1 MPCLDELIR
10 TDLATGWRFHR
21 LRFDCKINP
30 KKSEVNAVPETEV
43 SFIPMEAIGELGG
56 LDLDQVRTLDE
67 VYEGYTYLADG
78 DICVAKI
85 TPCFENG
92 KGALASSL
100 SNGIGFGTTELHV
113 LRAKAD
119 LSTRFLFYL
128 SISQPLR
135 AWGTAEMLGA
145 GSQKRVPENFFK
157 DWPLAKPKLEQQER
171 IADFL
176 DERTTRIDGLIAKK
190 TRLLELLAEQRQA
203 LITRAVT
210 KGLDPS
216 APMKPSGIDWLGDI
230 PADWSVRR
238 LKFIAL
244 VRISNVDK
252 IVSDEET
259 PICLCNYTDVY
270 YNDVITS
277 DLPFMQ
283 GSATI
288 AEIERFKLRQ
298 DQVILTKDSESWDD
312 IGIPAYVLHDLSG
325 VVCGYHLA
333 VTTPNNEHLSG
344 RYLSW
349 LCRSESLNGQFKI
362 AANGVTRFALGL
374 YGIKN
379 AEIFTPPLAVQEHIA
394 DFLDEQTAQIDH
406 TVTKVQAS
414 IGLLREYRAALI
426 TYAVTGKIETRLP
439 AVVTQPAARQA
450 PAAFKRAVLAAYI
463 ADRMCDQPTFGRV
476 QFQKI
481 LHLSELHL
489 GIDEVDG
496 NYYRDAA
503 GPFDT
508 AMMHS
513 VHSQLKKQGWITA
526 KRREDYEGTQYRRG
540 AKINAYK
547 TYFDRYFSDKKEA
560 IDGLLTLMGRMD
572 TQQAEIFS
580 TSFAAWNDLLIE
592 GKHLSDDEIVN
603 LIWNDWN
610 ESKRNIARKRWY
622 AALGWMRGKGIV
634 PQKRG
639 KHTKKKAKK

>member
-1 MPCLDELIR
+1 MPRLDEIIR
-10 TDLATGWRFHR
+10 TDLATGWSCRR
-21 LRFDCKINP
+21 LRFDCKTNP
-30 KKSEVNAVPETEV
+30 KKSEINAVPETEV
-43 SFIPMEAIGELGG
+43 SFIPMEAIEEMGG
-56 LDLDQVRTLDE
+56 LDLNQVRTLDE
-67 VYEGYTYLADG
+67 VYEGYTYLAVG
-78 DICVAKI
+78 DVCVAKI

-113 LRAKAD
+113 LRAKVD

-145 GSQKRVPENFFK
+145 GGQKRVPENFFK
-157 DWPLAKPKLEQQER
+157 DWPLAKPNLEQQER

-190 TRLLELLAEQRQA
+190 TCLLELLAEQRQA

-230 PADWSVRR
+230 PADWEVKR
-238 LKFIAL
+238 LKFLAL

-252 IVSDEET
+252 IVSEEE
-259 PICLCNYTDVY
+259 ISISLCNYTDVY
-270 YNDVITS
+270 YNNVITS
-277 DLPFMQ
+277 DLAFMQ

-288 AEIERFKLRQ
+288 AEIERFKLRH
-298 DQVILTKDSESWDD
+298 DQVILTKDSESWDE
-312 IGIPAYVLHDLSG
+312 IGIPAYVPHDLTG

-333 VTTPNNEHLSG
+333 VITPDNEHLSG

-379 AEIFTPPLAVQEHIA
+379 AEVFTPPLAVQEHIA
-394 DFLDEQTAQIDH
+394 DYLDEQTAQIDH

-414 IGLLREYRAALI
+414 VGLLREYRAALI
-426 TYAVTGKIETRLP
+426 TAAVTGKLETRLP
-439 AVVTQPAARQA
+439 AAVTQPAARQA

-463 ADRMCDQPTFGRV
+463 ADRMCDQATFGRV
-476 QFQKI
+476 KFQKT
-481 LHLSELHL
+481 LHLAEAHL
-489 GIDEVDG
+489 GIDEVEG
-496 NYYRDAA
+496 QYYRKAA
-503 GPFDT
+503 GPFDPG
-508 AMMHS
+508 MMRS
-513 VHSQLKKQGWITA
+513 VHSQFKQQGWIIPED
-526 KRREDYEGTQYRRG
+526 REGNKGTQYRRG
-540 AKINAYK
+540 AKIDAYK
-547 TYFDRYFSDKKEA
+547 TYFDRYFGDKKEA
-560 IDGLLTLMGRMD
+560 IDGLLSLIGRMD
-572 TQQAEIFS
+572 TQQAEIVS
-580 TSFAAWNDLLIE
+580 TCFAAWNDLLIE
-592 GKHLSDDEIVN
+592 GKNPSDDEIVN

-622 AALGWMRGKGIV
+622 DALGWMRSKGIV

>member
-1 MPCLDELIR
+1 MTPQSTRLKYLAIVVAGQSPDGAEVNSEGSGLPFLQGCAEFEDRHPTANRYCVAPPKIARSGSWLISVRAPVGTLNYADRDYGIGRGLAAIHANNIDQRFLGYALSTKRKELQAI
-10 TDLATGWRFHR
+10 ATGSTFQAISTAQLAE
-21 LRFDCKINP
+21 LRVESP
-30 KKSEVNAVPETEV
+30 S
-43 SFIPMEAIGELGG
+43 
-56 LDLDQVRTLDE
+56 
-67 VYEGYTYLADG
+67 
-78 DICVAKI
+78 I
-85 TPCFENG
+85 T
-92 KGALASSL
+92 
-100 SNGIGFGTTELHV
+100 
-113 LRAKAD
+113 
-119 LSTRFLFYL
+119 
-128 SISQPLR
+128 
-135 AWGTAEMLGA
+135 
-145 GSQKRVPENFFK
+145 
-157 DWPLAKPKLEQQER
+157 QQRR

-190 TRLLELLAEQRQA
+190 TRLLELLAEQRQT

-216 APMKPSGIDWLGDI
+216 APMKPSGIDWLGNI
-230 PADWSVRR
+230 PADWSVKR

-288 AEIERFKLRQ
+288 SEIERFKLRH

-312 IGIPAYVLHDLSG
+312 IGIPAYVPHDLSG

-333 VTTPNNEHLSG
+333 ITTPNNEHLSG

-379 AEIFTPPLAVQEHIA
+379 ADVFTPPLAVQERIA
-394 DFLDEQTAQIDH
+394 DFLDKQTAQIDH
-406 TVTKVQAS
+406 TVTKVKAS

-426 TYAVTGKIETRLP
+426 TAAVTGKLETRLQ
-439 AVVTQPAARQA
+439 AAVTQPAARQA

-463 ADRMCDQPTFGRV
+463 ADRMCDQATFGKV
-476 QFQKI
+476 KFQKT
-481 LHLSELHL
+481 LHLAEAHL
-489 GIDEVDG
+489 GIDEVEG
-496 NYYRDAA
+496 QYYRKAA
-503 GPFDT
+503 GPFDPG
-508 AMMHS
+508 MMRS
-513 VHSQLKKQGWITA
+513 VHSQLKKQDWITA
-526 KRREDYEGTQYRRG
+526 EQREGKKGTQYRRG
-540 AKINAYK
+540 AKIDAYK
-547 TYFDRYFSDKKEA
+547 TYFDRYFRNKKEA
-560 IDGLLTLMGRMD
+560 IDGLLTLIGRMD
-572 TQQAEIFS
+572 TQQAEIVS

-592 GKHLSDDEIVN
+592 GKNPSDDEIVN

-622 AALGWMRGKGIV
+622 DALIWMRSKGIV
-634 PQKRG
+634 PQRRG

>member
-1 MPCLDELIR
+1 MISIV
-10 TDLATGWRFHR
+10 GS
-21 LRFDCKINP
+21 LRYFSRIKN
-30 KKSEVNAVPETEV
+30 
-43 SFIPMEAIGELGG
+43 
-56 LDLDQVRTLDE
+56 
-67 VYEGYTYLADG
+67 
-78 DICVAKI
+78 
-85 TPCFENG
+85 
-92 KGALASSL
+92 
-100 SNGIGFGTTELHV
+100 GTTPASGEAEYWGGNV
-113 LRAKAD
+113 LWATPEDLGKLTSDRISATKRQVTAKAVAEAN
-119 LSTRFLFYL
+119 LSVLPVGSVIISTRAPIGHMAINDKPMSFNQGCRGIIPSDKIHGPFLYYL
-128 SISQPLR
+128 LSS
-135 AWGTAEMLGA
+135 
-145 GSQKRVPENFFK
+145 RVPELNAVSNGTTFVELSR
-157 DWPLAKPKLEQQER
+157 DELAAVRVIFPEFDSQRR

-230 PADWSVRR
+230 PTHWSVRR

-252 IVSDEET
+252 IIIEEEKSVS
-259 PICLCNYTDVY
+259 LCNYTDVY

-277 DLPFMQ
+277 DLPFIQ

-288 AEIERFKLRQ
+288 AEIERFKLRH

-312 IGIPAYVLHDLSG
+312 IGIPAYVPHDLSG

-333 VTTPNNEHLSG
+333 VTTPDNEHLSG

-379 AEIFTPPLAVQEHIA
+379 AKVFTPPLTEQKRIA
-394 DFLDEQTAQIDH
+394 DFLDKKTAQIDH

-426 TYAVTGKIETRLP
+426 TAAVTGKIATLLP
-439 AVVTQPAARQA
+439 AAVTQPAARQA
-450 PAAFKRAVLAAYI
+450 PAAFKRAVLAVYI
-463 ADRMCDQPTFGRV
+463 ADRMCDQATFGRV

-481 LHLSELHL
+481 LHLSEVHL

-508 AMMHS
+508 AMMRS
-513 VHSQLKKQGWITA
+513 VHSQFKKQGWIIA
-526 KRREDYEGTQYRRG
+526 KRREDNKGTQYRRG
-540 AKINAYK
+540 VKIDAYK
-547 TYFDRYFSDKKEA
+547 TYFDRYFGDKKEA
-560 IDGLLTLMGRMD
+560 IDRLLTLMKPMK
-572 TQQAEIFS
+572 TKQAEIVS
-580 TSFAAWNDLLIE
+580 TCFAAWNDLLIE
-592 GKHLSDDEIVN
+592 GRNPSDDEIVN

-622 AALGWMRGKGIV
+622 DALGWMRSKGIV